1 MEAVSGVVKPRS
13 KALDVGFVDT
23 KRKNVYRIPVNE
35 RASVKFRVT
44 GVKIQKAELIV
55 GGQLISVITPKYEE
69 DETEQDLPFLGEAR
83 FHRALI
89 DGSVLV
95 EVVVTT
101 DEESIPSVMIG
112 LIGEPVVWDAVTQKT
127 FSEVVTASTA
137 KGPRELKIM
146 YHSGGCGYLQK

>member
-44 GVKIQKAELIV
+44 SVKIQKAELIV
-55 GGQLISVITPKYEE
+55 GGQLISVITPKYEG

-83 FHRALI
+83 FHRAVI
-89 DGSVLV
+89 DESVLV
-95 EVVVTT
+95 EVVITT
-101 DEESIPSVMIG
+101 DEEAIPSVMIG
-112 LIGEPVVWDAVTQKT
+112 LIGEPVILQHAHNT
-127 FSEVVTASTA
+127 FSEVVMASTA
-137 KGPRELKIM
+137 KGQRELKIV